1 MRHSKS
7 LWSLSSLVLLGVLAA
22 APVQAGQQTA
32 TESSTE
38 APPRAIRGLLQCR
51 SLTEAAARLACFDRE
66 AAAFD
71 VAVRER
77 NVVVADR
84 EAVKEARRGL
94 FGLTLPSLSLFG
106 RDDDEKVRVDAIEA
120 KITEARK
127 GPDRNWRFSLE
138 DGSRWTQTDAR
149 MIVREPKPGMAIAIR
164 KAAGGSYFGNV
175 DGQVA
180 VRVRRVN

>member
-1 MRHSKS
+1 MILALAIMAAGITTTS
-7 LWSLSSLVLLGVLAA
+7 LPVHAGQTAGAA
-22 APVQAGQQTA
+22 AD
-32 TESSTE
+32 
-38 APPRAIRGLLQCR
+38 APPRAIRSLLECR
-51 SLTEAAARLACFDRE
+51 SIADAGVRLACFDRE

-94 FGLTLPSLSLFG
+94 FGLTLPSISLFG
-106 RDDDEKVRVDAIEA
+106 RDDDERVRVDAIEA
-120 KITEARK
+120 KITETRK
-127 GPDRNWRFSLE
+127 GPDRNWRFVLE
-138 DGSRWTQTDAR
+138 DGSRWAQTDAR
-149 MIVREPKPGMAIAIR
+149 TFAREPRPGMAIAIR
-164 KAAGGSYFGNV
+164 KAAAGSFFGNV